1 MKKIDDTTGRKSDPL
16 ACCRDS
22 ARPLD
27 QASKGPACAE
37 RVLQS
42 EIHA

>member
-1 MKKIDDTTGRKSDPL
+1 MKKIGDTTGRKSDPL
-16 ACCRDS
+16 AGFRVS

-27 QASKGPACAE
+27 QASKGSARPE